1 MRRTGNFLAA
11 AAISAA
17 MWATGS
23 GLAAPVK
30 LTIVH
35 FNDLDRMEE
44 KRGRGGVARLAS
56 VIGAERRR
64 GGNVLVT
71 FAGDAISPSLLSGF
85 DRGAHMIALLNRL
98 GLTAMALGNHE
109 FDFGPEVAQ
118 RRIAEA
124 SFPVLGA
131 NHRDADGE
139 IIDGAKASIMVAAG
153 RFKIGIFGLTTAGTA
168 VKSSPGSVVFR
179 PAVEVAAEQA
189 RALRAAGADLVVAL
203 AHTDSGEDAALLA
216 QGAVDLLLSGD
227 DHVLRVEYNGRT
239 AFAESGAQADRIAVI
254 DLDLD
259 EAERPGGKRFTWSP
273 AFRVVDS
280 ARVEPDPAVA
290 AAVQGYL
297 DRLSG
302 ELDAVV
308 GRTATALDSRRTT
321 VRGREAA
328 IGNLFAD
335 AVRAATQADIAI
347 VNGGGIRGDRTYP
360 PGTALTRRD
369 ILEELPFGDKTVVME
384 LTGRDV
390 IAALE
395 NGLSGGGR
403 FPHFSGLRVVYDPNR
418 PPGRRVVEATHGG
431 EEIRSGA
438 TYTLATNDFMAGGG
452 EGYGMFANG
461 KRRVDARA
469 GTLLTLQVIRYIAD
483 RGSVSPRVDGRL
495 RVGL

>member
-1 MRRTGNFLAA
+1 MRLASTFFAA
-11 AAISAA
+11 AASIAA
-17 MWATGS
+17 LAPGA
-23 GLAAPVK
+23 GLGAPVK

-35 FNDLDRMEE
+35 FSDLDRMEE
-44 KRGRGGVARLAS
+44 KSGRGGVARLAS
-56 VIGAERRR
+56 VIAAERRR

-71 FAGDAISPSLLSGF
+71 FAGDAISPSLLSGL

-98 GLTAMALGNHE
+98 GLTAMTLGNHE

-153 RFKIGIFGLTTAGTA
+153 RFKIGIFGLTTTGTA

-189 RALRAAGADLVVAL
+189 RELRAAGADLVVAL

-216 QGAVDLLLSGD
+216 KGDVDLLLSGD
-227 DHVLRVEYNGRT
+227 DHVLRVEYDGRA
-239 AFAESGAQADRIAVI
+239 AFAESGAQADRITVI
-254 DLDLD
+254 DLELD
-259 EAERPGGKRFTWSP
+259 EVERPEGKRFVWSP
-273 AFRVVDS
+273 AFRVIDS

-308 GRTATALDSRRTT
+308 GRTTTALDSRRTT

-335 AVRAATQADIAI
+335 AMRAATQADIAI

-369 ILEELPFGDKTVVME
+369 ILGELPFGDKTVVIE
-384 LTGRDV
+384 VTGSDV

-418 PPGRRVVEATHGG
+418 PPGRRVVEAAHGG
-431 EEIRSGA
+431 EEIRSDA
-438 TYTLATNDFMAGGG
+438 TYVLATNDFMARGGD
-452 EGYGMFANG
+452 GYGMFANG

-469 GTLLTLQVIRYIAD
+469 GALLTVQVMRYIAD
-483 RGSVSPRVDGRL
+483 RGSVGPRVDGRL

>member
-1 MRRTGNFLAA
+1 MRFARMFFAA
-11 AAISAA
+11 AALIAVSAP
-17 MWATGS
+17 GS
-23 GLAAPVK
+23 GLGAPVK

-44 KRGRGGVARLAS
+44 KRGRGGIARLAS
-56 VIGAERRR
+56 VIDAERRG

-109 FDFGPEVAQ
+109 FDFGPEIAKQ
-118 RRIAEA
+118 RIAEA

-131 NHRDADGE
+131 NHKDADGE
-139 IIDGAKASIMVAAG
+139 IVDGAKASIMVAAG
-153 RFKIGIFGLTTAGTA
+153 RFKVGIFGLTTTGTA

-179 PAVEVAAEQA
+179 SAVEVAAEQA

-227 DHVLRVEYNGRT
+227 DHVLRVEYDGRT
-239 AFAESGAQADRIAVI
+239 VFAESGAQAERITII

-259 EAERPGGKRFTWSP
+259 EVEQPEGKRFAWSP
-273 AFRVVDS
+273 AFRVVDT
-280 ARVEPDPAVA
+280 ARVTPDPAVA

-308 GRTATALDSRRTT
+308 GKTTTALDSRRAT

-335 AVRAATQADIAI
+335 AVRAATHADIAI

-360 PGTALTRRD
+360 AGTALTRRD
-369 ILEELPFGDKTVVME
+369 ILEELPFGNKTVVIE

-390 IAALE
+390 IAAIE

-418 PPGRRVVEATHGG
+418 PPGRRVVEATQGG
-431 EEIRSGA
+431 REIRPGA
-438 TYTLATNDFMAGGG
+438 TYTLATNDFMARGGD
-452 EGYGMFANG
+452 GYEMFADR

-469 GTLLTLQVIRYIAD
+469 GTLLTVQVIRYIAD
-483 RGSVSPRVDGRL
+483 RGSVGPRVDGRL
-495 RVGL
+495 QVGL